1 MIYFICNIQASD
13 DLSLH
18 IAPANRGTRNIQPY
32 LLCFKRGQEKIGI
45 YYIIADGHLI
55 QIGDNAI
62 IAFDILIK
70 LHCCFNVEFA
80 SDLVNF
86 YDFITGCVMKLHT
99 PKGCSIALE
108 TTLQNVTLNENDE
121 R

>member
-1 MIYFICNIQASD
+1 M
-13 DLSLH
+13 
-18 IAPANRGTRNIQPY
+18 
-32 LLCFKRGQEKIGI
+32 
-45 YYIIADGHLI
+45 ADGHLI

-70 LHCCFNVEFA
+70 LHYCFKVEFA